1 MACINVSVDGV
12 VWINLV
18 ASAASRVHRNK
29 NKVVIFAWSDIL
41 SSGDPLRIE
50 DMSAS
55 LVV

>member
-1 MACINVSVDGV
+1 MGV
-12 VWINLV
+12 VWIDLV
-18 ASAASRVHRNK
+18 ASAASKVNRNK

-50 DMSAS
+50 GMPAS